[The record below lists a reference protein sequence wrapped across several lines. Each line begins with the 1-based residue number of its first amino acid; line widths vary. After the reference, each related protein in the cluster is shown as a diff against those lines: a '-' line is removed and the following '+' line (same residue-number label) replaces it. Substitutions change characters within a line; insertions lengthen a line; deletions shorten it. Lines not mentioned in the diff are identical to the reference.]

1 MNNRFKLTQT
11 KQANIQRMTKIND
24 ELHDDDDDIA
34 AVDYTDT
41 GN

>member
-1 MNNRFKLTQT
+1 
-11 KQANIQRMTKIND
+11 MTKIND